1 MEINE
6 ILAQLKSLSKQA
18 DETIASMK
26 YKESQMF
33 EEYCES
39 LTNKIKDIYTEISP
53 LLQMIGDGTYFVPVT
68 EKVYGTK
75 HPCDTPYGYG
85 LILEK
90 NAFNFGTHNYLGW
103 SYSYRIRSD
112 FDGFKGD
119 MNTEYIRQHYKMLV
133 DNWDAW
139 KETVFSEFMK
149 QYTERIEKRLA
160 NATEQFE
167 THKEEWTFRE

>member
-6 ILAQLKSLSKQA
+6 ILTRLKSLNKQA

-39 LTNKIKDIYTEISP
+39 LTNKIKDIYTELFPI
-53 LLQMIGDGTYFVPVT
+53 LQMIGEETYSIHVT
-68 EKVYGTK
+68 DRTLD
-75 HPCDTPYGYG
+75 HYGYG
-85 LILEK
+85 LIIEK
-90 NAFNFGTHNYLGW
+90 NMFNFGRYTRNGW
-103 SYSYRIRSD
+103 IYGYRIRSD

-119 MNTEYIRQHYKMLV
+119 SNTEDMRCHYKMLV
-133 DNWDAW
+133 DNWDEW
-139 KETVFSEFMK
+139 KETVFTEFTKM
-149 QYTERIEKRLA
+149 YTERIEKRLA

-167 THKEEWTFRE
+167 AHKEEWTFRE

>member
-26 YKESQMF
+26 YRESQMF

-39 LTNKIKDIYTEISP
+39 LTNKIKDIYTELSP
-53 LLQMIGDGTYFVPVT
+53 LLQMIGEGTYSIHVT
-68 EKVYGTK
+68 DRTLD
-75 HPCDTPYGYG
+75 HYGYG

-90 NAFNFGTHNYLGW
+90 NMFNFGRYTRSGW
-103 SYSYRIRSD
+103 IYGHRIRSD

-119 MNTEYIRQHYKMLV
+119 SNTEDMRCHYKMLV

-139 KETVFSEFMK
+139 KETVFTEFTK